1 MRSPVRVR
9 SRPPPFLPGKGGYMA
24 TNASTT
30 ESASDRYGSTILG
43 FIVVLVLGIF
53 LFNIFRGDSKK
64 DGDTGTVGDSG
75 ETITD
80 GASPDGQKRY
90 TVKAGETLWDI
101 SVQQYGTGYNW
112 SDIAQANN
120 LTNADKITEGQTII
134 IPNVTPVFP
143 TNVAG
148 TTDISA
154 EPTTTI
160 APSVNPATEAEPQ
173 TPSSSTYTVK
183 AGDSLWNIAVRE
195 YNDGYQWVRIA
206 RANTLTNTDII
217 HAGNVL
223 TLPR

>member
-1 MRSPVRVR
+1 
-9 SRPPPFLPGKGGYMA
+9 MA
-24 TNASTT
+24 TKASTT
-30 ESASDRYGSTILG
+30 ESVSDRYGSTILG

-53 LFNIFRGDSKK
+53 LFNIFRGENGNK
-64 DGDTGTVGDSG
+64 DETGTVGETG
-75 ETITD
+75 ESIADKT
-80 GASPDGQKRY
+80 SPDGQKRY

-206 RANTLTNTDII
+206 QANTLTNPDII

>member
-1 MRSPVRVR
+1 
-9 SRPPPFLPGKGGYMA
+9 MA
-24 TNASTT
+24 TKASTT

-101 SVQQYGTGYNW
+101 SVQQYGSGYNW
-112 SDIAQANN
+112 SDIATANN
-120 LTNADKITEGQTII
+120 LANADQITEGQTLV
-134 IPNVTPVFP
+134 IPNVTPALP
-143 TNVAG
+143 TNIAG
-148 TTDISA
+148 ATDSA
-154 EPTTTI
+154 AQPTLTDAPTT
-160 APSVNPATEAEPQ
+160 APTEKAA
-173 TPSSSTYTVK
+173 STYTVQT
-183 AGDSLWNIAVRE
+183 GDSLWNIAVRE

-206 RANTLTNTDII
+206 QANTLTNPDII

>member
-24 TNASTT
+24 TKASTT

-53 LFNIFRGDSKK
+53 LFNIFRGDSKQ

-80 GASPDGQKRY
+80 GTSPDGQKRY

-101 SVQQYGTGYNW
+101 SVQQYGSGYNW
-112 SDIAQANN
+112 SDIATANN
-120 LTNADKITEGQTII
+120 LANADQITEGQTLA
-134 IPNVTPVFP
+134 IPNVTPALP
-143 TNVAG
+143 TNIAG
-148 TTDISA
+148 ATDSA
-154 EPTTTI
+154 AQPTLTAAPTTT
-160 APSVNPATEAEPQ
+160 PTEKPA
-173 TPSSSTYTVK
+173 STYTVQT
-183 AGDSLWNIAVRE
+183 GDSLWNIAVRE

-206 RANTLTNTDII
+206 QANTLTNPDII